1 MIKETDAMSLNE
13 INRQIR
19 KVELEL
25 SKLVAEKE
33 RRILAQVEIDCDMG
47 RRVIQYEM
55 KTGNK
60 FRFGTMSYFV
70 TNRNSYG
77 ECKIMKGKTVLVSR
91 TRNPTAEL
99 TKLFGRDARGS
110 FKIRAW

>member
-1 MIKETDAMSLNE
+1 MTMNE

-19 KVELEL
+19 ALKAEL
-25 SKLVAEKE
+25 SKLEAAKD
-33 RRILAQVEIDCDMG
+33 RRIIVYVELECDRG
-47 RRVIQYEM
+47 QRVIQYEM